1 MTTPPPRRWDI
12 PVTPRRSPARQ
23 PQRRQPRPSQPR
35 PARGIHRRD
44 RRPPVTLAPGPTLG
58 PVPPHPPASA
68 DAPPRHPHGWRPTVL
83 ATTCIAVI
91 AMQVALTG
99 CGSTPTDTRA
109 PAASTAIKIPTP
121 IPAPTTP
128 TANAGSTATASPTP
142 FDVLANMPPAAK
154 EHTAKGAEAF
164 ARYFFEVSSKVVE
177 IPTAG
182 QFPRLCT
189 SGADPCQS
197 HENTV
202 AELVSKNLHLSGP
215 VLAVSNVATIPV
227 DPAPE
232 NMAYVTVQIIQ
243 RSTRKRRADNTD
255 LGVFTDAKEY
265 GIDLKMTWT
274 DAGWRAVQAGN
285 PEKRRYTP

>member
-121 IPAPTTP
+121 IPEPTIP
-128 TANAGSTATASPTP
+128 TANVGSTATASPTP

-164 ARYFFEVSSKVVE
+164 ARYFFEAASRTIENPS
-177 IPTAG
+177 PG
-182 QFPRLCT
+182 QLPRLC
-189 SGADPCQS
+189 SPGLEMCSKRDAKSADFATRRHRP
-197 HENTV
+197 
-202 AELVSKNLHLSGP
+202 SGP
-215 VLAVSNVATIPV
+215 VLSATTVTIIPDTPLPDDYRYFRVAVRQFP
-227 DPAPE
+227 
-232 NMAYVTVQIIQ
+232 
-243 RSTRKRRADNTD
+243 TRELDDTGND
-255 LGVFTDAKEY
+255 LGE
-265 GIDLKMTWT
+265 WT
-274 DAGWRAVQAGN
+274 NSNNLIFETRVIWDDTRWFMDDIGN
-285 PEKRRYTP
+285 VTNEEAP